1 MIAKGNDKAV
11 KLVSIEPS
19 VAVKSSDEMYAYII
33 RAATNPITA
42 AINHFF
48 KT

>member
-11 KLVSIEPS
+11 KPVSIEPS

-33 RAATNPITA
+33 RAVMNPITA
-42 AINHFF
+42 AINLFF
-48 KT
+48 RM